1 MSNEELLEKIA
12 SEVCAKADA
21 REILDKLK
29 ELAKTGDTDAVKLL
43 ADLSQYAE
51 ERNLRKELFGV

>member
-21 REILDKLK
+21 QEILDKLK